1 MINRAP
7 LKGFARRVA
16 PRYMADRARRYEQ
29 SLRERLGIA
38 QTGRDYVHDHG
49 DRIQAGPFA
58 GMRYPVELLTRAD
71 CPVGKM
77 RGSYELELWAALERM
92 VAALRS
98 RSPTAFVDLG
108 CADGYYAVGLARS
121 VPDLEVHAF
130 DLAASARAATRAL
143 AGANG
148 THVHLHGAA
157 DPKALTRLAPKTVG
171 LICDIEGAEV
181 DVLTA
186 EVATALRTSH
196 VIVEMH
202 EGLRPGSCDIL
213 LERFAQ
219 THHAELIDQRHDDDP
234 PLGAGE
240 MRVGEL
246 RWGVFTPRE

>member
-1 MINRAP
+1 
-7 LKGFARRVA
+7 
-16 PRYMADRARRYEQ
+16 MADRARRYEQ
-29 SLRERLGIA
+29 ALRERLGIPRA
-38 QTGRDYVHDHG
+38 ARDYVHDHG
-49 DRIQAGPFA
+49 DSVQAGLFA

-77 RGSYELELWAALERM
+77 RGTYELELWAALEQM
-92 VAALRS
+92 IAALRS
-98 RSPTAFVDLG
+98 RSPAALVDLG

-143 AGANG
+143 ARANG
-148 THVHLHGAA
+148 THVNLHGAG
-157 DPKALTRLAPKTVG
+157 DPKALARLAPETVG

-202 EGLRPGSCDIL
+202 EGLRPGACDTL

-219 THHAELIDQRHDDDP
+219 THHSDVIEQRHDDDP

-240 MRVGEL
+240 MRVGGL
-246 RWGVFTPRE
+246 RWGVFTPRD